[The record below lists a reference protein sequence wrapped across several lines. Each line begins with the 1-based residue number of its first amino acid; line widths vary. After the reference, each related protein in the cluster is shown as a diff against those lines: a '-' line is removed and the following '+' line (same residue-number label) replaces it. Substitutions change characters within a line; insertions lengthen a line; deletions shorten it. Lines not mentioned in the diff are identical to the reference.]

1 MKLSEIKQIVEAILF
16 AAEEPLAPKDI
27 LKIIDEVDIDLKS
40 INKSIETL
48 QNEYEQEKRAFTIR
62 KIANGWQLVT
72 IEAVKPWM
80 RKLFAKRQYQSLT
93 QRALET
99 LSIIAYNQPIT
110 KSEIE
115 EIRGVNS
122 DGIVRTLIEKD
133 LITVTGRQKTPGNPM
148 LYGTTKRFLE
158 HFGINS
164 TKDLPNL
171 KEIDELLKTDESFFQ
186 EVKEKMSPAE
196 LGLNFDLDEKEIKH

>member
-1 MKLSEIKQIVEAILF
+1 MKFDEIKQVVEAVLF
-16 AAEEPLAPKDI
+16 AAEEPLSNKEI
-27 LKIIDEVDIDLKS
+27 LRVIDEVDIDLKS
-40 INKSIETL
+40 ITKSVEVL
-48 QNEYEQEKRAFTIR
+48 QSEYDSNKRAFTIR
-62 KIANGWQLVT
+62 KIANGWQMVT
-72 IEAVKPWM
+72 IDAVKPWM
-80 RKLFAKRQYQSLT
+80 RKLYAKRQNQSLT

-122 DGIVRTLIEKD
+122 DGIVRSLIEKD
-133 LITVTGRQKTPGNPM
+133 LITVTGRQKSPGNPM
-148 LYGTTKRFLE
+148 LYGTTKRFLQ

-171 KEIDELLKTDESFFQ
+171 KEIDELLKTDESFF
-186 EVKEKMSPAE
+186 KK
-196 LGLNFDLDEKEIKH
+196 

>member
-1 MKLSEIKQIVEAILF
+1 MKFNEVKRVVEAILF
-16 AAEEPLAPKDI
+16 AAGEPLSVKDI
-27 LKIIDEVDIDLKS
+27 IKIIDEVDIDTKQ
-40 INKSIETL
+40 IAKSIEAL
-48 QNEYEQEKRAFTIR
+48 QLEYENSKRAFTIR
-62 KIANGWQLVT
+62 KVANGWQFVT
-72 IEAVKPWM
+72 VDAVKPWM
-80 RKLFAKRQYQSLT
+80 RKLFAKRQNQSLS

-99 LSIIAYNQPIT
+99 LAIVAYNQPIT
-110 KSEIE
+110 KAEIE

-133 LITVTGRQKTPGNPM
+133 LITVTGRQKSPGNPM
-148 LYGTTKRFLE
+148 LYGTTKRFLQ

-186 EVKEKMSPAE
+186 EVKEKMSPQE
-196 LGLNFDLDEKEIKH
+196 LGINFDLDENEIKH